1 MDQVRVG
8 GRHHPWWGPR
18 TRAPQ
23 EHHSRSCARGSADVR
38 RGGALGTTIYYCLP
52 CRRGGC
58 GAARGGGEP
67 GVCAPPPPPTRAP
80 LLPLPSNHQPLKLVP
95 PLALVADHEQWS
107 GGGGNGHRGGWRVGR
122 LRVGRPAGRLDR
134 NTRPPRAASPPA
146 VLIPNPPPS
155 PRQGVPLT
163 TTGGSATLGGRGG
176 RRTHPPPP
184 RRRCH
189 GRDVPPFPYLCAL
202 RGKKCTPLFGTRRL
216 PGPGRAVGRGART
229 ALTAGGDGRMR
240 LGGRR
245 PRAARRGEHAICPAG
260 PDWLA
265 AHPPVRDDGHA
276 ARGATPRALQCCA
289 AWRRPT
295 GSMVTCLPKLH
306 TRHPAIFG
314 QTLNSCWASFCSY
327 LRDR

>member
-1 MDQVRVG
+1 MSPRGLWG
-8 GRHHPWWGPR
+8 GP
-18 TRAPQ
+18 
-23 EHHSRSCARGSADVR
+23 
-38 RGGALGTTIYYCLP
+38 
-52 CRRGGC
+52 
-58 GAARGGGEP
+58 RGGGAG
-67 GVCAPPPPPTRAP
+67 GVCAPAAPDTRALAPAP
-80 LLPLPSNHQPLKLVP
+80 LQPPAPEAGP
-95 PLALVADHEQWS
+95 PARP
-107 GGGGNGHRGGWRVGR
+107 RGGSRAVVRGGR
-122 LRVGRPAGRLDR
+122 QRPSGWVAGGAAAGRAAAGRLDR

-202 RGKKCTPLFGTRRL
+202 RGKTCTPLFGTRRL